1 MSAARSPLPALD
13 ADLARRIRLVGIDV
27 DGVLTDGGIYL
38 GAVDGTPLEFKR
50 YDIQDGLGIYF
61 LRKAAIRIAIITGR
75 VSDSVRLR
83 AAELGIDDVAQDAY
97 ARKLPAFRRILQR
110 HAITADE
117 AAFIG
122 DDYPDMSVLRVVGL
136 PVAVANAVPEISA
149 VCRLR
154 LTRSGGY
161 GAVREFAET
170 LLRARGE
177 WDALAE
183 AYVAERSAEGKS
195 PRGDTKSPRKQRLT
209 TSGKGRR

>member
-1 MSAARSPLPALD
+1 MSTTTGAAPTLD
-13 ADLARRIRLVGIDV
+13 AATARRIRLIGIDV

-61 LRKAAIRIAIITGR
+61 LRKAGIRVAIITGR

-97 ARKLPAFRRILQR
+97 ARKLPAFRRILDR
-110 HAITADE
+110 HGITPDE

-122 DDYPDMSVLRVVGL
+122 DDYPDMSVLRIVGL
-136 PVAVANAVPEISA
+136 PVAVGNAVPEIMN

-154 LTRSGGY
+154 LTRSGGR
-161 GAVREFAET
+161 GAVREFAEV

-177 WDALAE
+177 WDALAD
-183 AYVAERSAEGKS
+183 AYVAERSAEGNS
-195 PRGDTKSPRKQRLT
+195 PRGDTKSPRKLRQT
-209 TSGKGRR
+209 TPGKGRK